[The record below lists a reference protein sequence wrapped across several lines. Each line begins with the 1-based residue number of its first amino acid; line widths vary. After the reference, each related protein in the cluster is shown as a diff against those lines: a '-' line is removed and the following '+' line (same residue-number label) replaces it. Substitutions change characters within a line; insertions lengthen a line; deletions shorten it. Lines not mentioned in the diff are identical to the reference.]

1 MALRSR
7 SAISCL
13 RGTAAP
19 KSTMGPPVKATVPPS
34 GISSPFR
41 QRSTVVLPEPDGP
54 ISTSTWP
61 WSTARSMD
69 LSTWLLPKDLRRPVT
84 VSTRPP
90 EGDVPCP
97 SSLLRGLG
105 SVGIPAQP
113 PFQIGLSAGQGQA
126 EDPVHQ
132 GSFQVQ
138 QHEFLA
144 ERSDLLRLPEQ
155 LGDQDQRRQR
165 GVLDQ
170 RDKRIGQRRYGHPG
184 GLRQDDA
191 LQGLPVGHADRV
203 AGFPLALRYRKD

>member
-1 MALRSR
+1 MPLRSR
-7 SAISCL
+7 SAISCR

-19 KSTMGPPVKATVPPS
+19 KSTVGPPVKATVPPS

-41 QRSTVVLPEPDGP
+41 QRSTVVLPEPEGP

-84 VSTRPP
+84 VSTRP
-90 EGDVPCP
+90 
-97 SSLLRGLG
+97 SLRGSE

-113 PFQIGLSAGQGQA
+113 PFQIGLSAGQDQA

-132 GSFQVQ
+132 GSFEVQ

-144 ERSDLLRLPEQ
+144 ERGDLLRLPEQ
-155 LGDQDQRRQR
+155 LGDQDQ
-165 GVLDQ
+165 
-170 RDKRIGQRRYGHPG
+170 
-184 GLRQDDA
+184 
-191 LQGLPVGHADRV
+191 
-203 AGFPLALRYRKD
+203 